1 MSDYAHVLLVDDEPA
16 MRALLRRMLEPG
28 GYDVR
33 EAADSH
39 SALASIKTSPPA
51 VAVCDIHMPGPDGV
65 WLANQI
71 RAVSPGTAII
81 LATSDDAIPP
91 TESFRRGTVAYVVK
105 PIARHALLRAVA
117 DGFRWCAQQTGA
129 PLPAVVVSGTER
141 EAATPVPP
149 PDEELRSS
157 TVPPAPRTVT
167 PLRAVAA
174 AVLVAVAA
182 AGVYATR
189 SRSPQDTLS
198 RIVSASGVITGQDG
212 AGNTMTQGS
221 GFFVAPSLFVTDLH
235 VIRGAT
241 KAQIDLADGGA
252 IAVVGVVGFDRVHDL
267 VLLRSARDA
276 NGVLDVETSP
286 VHLGDEVLVY
296 GAPLGFRGTLSKG
309 MVSAEPDDA
318 HDLQISAPISP
329 GSSGSPVINSRGV
342 VVGVVRAFRNDGQSV
357 NFATRAANVEALL
370 KRQERTQPLIA
381 AARGVG
387 DDRERYQ
394 LIGPVRLAVV
404 YATPSSAD
412 AEGRIANGFGAA
424 RTIEATDRLATVAAL
439 KQSKTTLIFDR
450 AGRLLEKTLG
460 DDRTITRYEYDADGF
475 LRAIRDFEVD
485 QIVTKWDFVSIR
497 SGVMKAVA
505 ASGATRVIEY
515 SADGRMLSDDIR
527 SSRQN
532 TRIEWHY
539 DPIKWPEQG
548 VAGVSEVGSNSPG
561 SEYDPLGN
569 VTKVGGNR
577 VSFEYRFDTH
587 GNWISRD
594 KVDLSGDSRVLIGQ
608 DRRTIEYW

>member
-16 MRALLRRMLEPG
+16 MRELLRRMLEPG

-39 SALASIKTSPPA
+39 SALGSIRTSPPA
-51 VAVCDIHMPGPDGV
+51 VAICDIHMPGPDGV

-81 LATSDDAIPP
+81 LATSDDTIPP

-105 PIARHALLRAVA
+105 PIARHALLSAVA

-129 PLPAVVVSGTER
+129 PLPAVVVSDTEL
-141 EAATPVPP
+141 EAATPVPA
-149 PDEELRSS
+149 PDEDVRSA
-157 TVPPAPRTVT
+157 TVPSAAFTVT
-167 PLRAVAA
+167 LLRAAAA
-174 AVLVAVAA
+174 AVLVAIVA

-189 SRSPQDTLS
+189 SRSGQDILG
-198 RIVSASGVITGQDG
+198 RIVSASGVITAQDG

-241 KAQIDLADGGA
+241 KAQIALADGGA
-252 IAVVGVVGFDRVHDL
+252 VTVVGVVGVDRAHDL

-286 VHLGDEVLVY
+286 MHLGEEVLVY

-309 MVSAEPDDA
+309 IVSAEPDDA

-329 GSSGSPVINSRGV
+329 GSSGSPVTNNRGI
-342 VVGVVRAFRNDGQSV
+342 VVGVVRAFRNDGQTV
-357 NFATRAANVEALL
+357 NFATRAAHVDALL
-370 KRQERTQPLIA
+370 QHQERTQPLIA

-404 YATPSSAD
+404 YATPPSAD
-412 AEGRIANGFGAA
+412 AEGRIANGFAA
-424 RTIEATDRLATVAAL
+424 AQTTEATDRLATVAAR

-450 AGRLLEKTLG
+450 AGLLLEKTLS
-460 DDRTITRYEYDADGF
+460 DERTITRYEYDADGV
-475 LRAIRDFEVD
+475 LRSISDFDGD
-485 QIVTKWDFVSIR
+485 QIVTKWDFVGVR

-515 SADGRMLSDDIR
+515 SADGRMLSDDTR

-532 TRIEWHY
+532 TRTEWHY
-539 DPIKWPEQG
+539 DPITWPEHR
-548 VAGVSEVGSNSPG
+548 VAGVSETGSDPSG
-561 SEYDPLGN
+561 SEYDALGN
-569 VTKVGGNR
+569 VTKVAGSS
-577 VSFEYRFDTH
+577 VSFEYRFDAH

-594 KVDLSGDSRVLIGQ
+594 EVHLSGGSRVLVGQ